1 MNRYVHIAAPLVA
14 PMVFLLALL
23 LTGCANKDIKAA
35 ENLKIDGNTMTDEA
49 AREYQR
55 LAHFEN
61 KVMWDRASA
70 QAFSEKALAA
80 AGGQVAL
87 KVQPHHDAAAS
98 SADAADIAQAYAA
111 LAQMLALG
119 GGDMAPQAA
128 GQAVARLDCWA
139 EQASEGDQPQHIG
152 FCRDGFK
159 AYADETATTL
169 AAGGRAQ
176 DWAMPLKSFAVTF
189 ALGSA
194 EPDSK
199 ARQVINQA
207 ARYAQSKDGLRIVL
221 GGHADRS
228 GSARRN
234 QQISEARA
242 KIVARLLQE
251 AGLKNTEIST
261 IAFGETYPKN
271 RTPDGQRSAENRRVE
286 IVIGP
291 ARIL

>member
-1 MNRYVHIAAPLVA
+1 MNRYVHIAAPLAA
-14 PMVFLLALL
+14 PLVFLLALL
-23 LTGCANKDIKAA
+23 LAGCANKDIKAA
-35 ENLKIDGNTMTDEA
+35 ENLKIDGNTMADEA
-49 AREYQR
+49 AREYR
-55 LAHFEN
+55 RMAMFEN

-80 AGGQVAL
+80 ADGQVQL
-87 KVQPHHDAAAS
+87 HHDDAVS

-119 GGDMAPQAA
+119 GGDMAPKAA
-128 GQAVARLDCWA
+128 GQAIARLDCWA
-139 EQASEGDQPQHIG
+139 EQASEGDQPRHIG

-169 AAGGRAQ
+169 AAGGRAP

-194 EPDSK
+194 EPDAK
-199 ARQVINQA
+199 ARQVIDQA
-207 ARYAQSKDGLRIVL
+207 ARYARAKDGLRIVL

-228 GSARRN
+228 GTARRN
-234 QQISEARA
+234 QQISAARA
-242 KIVARLLQE
+242 KTVADLLRE
-251 AGLKNTEIST
+251 AGIRNTEIST

>member
-1 MNRYVHIAAPLVA
+1 MNRYVHIVAPLAAPL
-14 PMVFLLALL
+14 VFLLALL
-23 LTGCANKDIKAA
+23 LTGCASKDIKAA
-35 ENLKIDGNTMTDEA
+35 ENLKIDGDTMADEA
-49 AREYQR
+49 AREYRR

-70 QAFSEKALAA
+70 RAFSEKALAA
-80 AGGQVAL
+80 ANGQVQL
-87 KVQPHHDAAAS
+87 HQDDAVS
-98 SADAADIAQAYAA
+98 SADAADIAHAYAA

-119 GGDMAPQAA
+119 GGDMAPKAA
-128 GQAVARLDCWA
+128 GQAIARLDCWA

-169 AAGGRAQ
+169 AAGGRAP

-194 EPDSK
+194 EPDAK
-199 ARQVINQA
+199 ARQVIGQA

-242 KIVARLLQE
+242 TSVARLLRE
-251 AGLKNTEIST
+251 AGIENTEIST
-261 IAFGETYPKN
+261 IAFGETFPKN

-291 ARIL
+291 ARLL